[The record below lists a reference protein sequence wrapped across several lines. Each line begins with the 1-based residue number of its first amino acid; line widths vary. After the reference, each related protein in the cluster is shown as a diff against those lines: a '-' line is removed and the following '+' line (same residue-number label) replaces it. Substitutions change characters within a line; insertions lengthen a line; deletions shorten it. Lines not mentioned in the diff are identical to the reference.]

1 MRVYHFLNEQFG
13 LENIRNRRLKVARV
27 AELNDPFEFLARADS
42 RAARAALHA
51 TKDEQSKKTGLLCF
65 SRGWHNP
72 VQWSHYADRHRG
84 LCLGFDISDADAQP
98 VTYRKT
104 PLHFDLA
111 RYRYDERYAQNFA
124 NSMISCKF
132 SDWSY
137 EQEVRLYVGLD
148 PKTETDGRY
157 FYNFSNELKLSEVIV
172 GAASS
177 LTRPQLLTVLGVLS
191 DQVQLR
197 KARMAFKSYRIVE
210 QRDSSLWP

>member
-1 MRVYHFLNEQFG
+1 
-13 LENIRNRRLKVARV
+13 
-27 AELNDPFEFLARADS
+27 
-42 RAARAALHA
+42 
-51 TKDEQSKKTGLLCF
+51 
-65 SRGWHNP
+65 
-72 VQWSHYADRHRG
+72 
-84 LCLGFDISDADAQP
+84 
-98 VTYRKT
+98 
-104 PLHFDLA
+104 
-111 RYRYDERYAQNFA
+111 
-124 NSMISCKF
+124 MISCKF